1 MSGFLPLTDLYFRDS
16 QTTETKEN
24 RCTCTYTQVYTR
36 RTRLRCLRRREKIEA
51 TTQDANAIAR
61 ANDGKR
67 EFGFPNE
74 LRLYGPE
81 ECVGILIKHQSG
93 TTRMIEIVSSTTGA
107 AEKSLRTSVED
118 PFPARIRSRSGRTDT
133 RPFPFC
139 ATSRSLTIVF
149 RGQQITFR
157 VRYVIRPLILSACRL
172 RRLIPSRF
180 LHSSARNVESL
191 LLFNPCNI
199 AFSFYVSTKYM
210 SFSLQCLLS
219 FKNIVLLVSSF
230 RSMRVETC
238 YVFIS

>member
-1 MSGFLPLTDLYFRDS
+1 MSRFLPLTDLLYFRDS

-36 RTRLRCLRRREKIEA
+36 RTRLRRLRRREKIEA

-133 RPFPFC
+133 RPLPSC
-139 ATSRSLTIVF
+139 ATKPIPHDCLSRTTNYIPCALCHPPADSL
-149 RGQQITFR
+149 R
-157 VRYVIRPLILSACRL
+157 VYFVVS
-172 RRLIPSRF
+172 F
-180 LHSSARNVESL
+180 LHGFFIVRLAMSS
-191 LLFNPCNI
+191 PC
-199 AFSFYVSTKYM
+199 FSSILVILRLVSTC
-210 SFSLQCLLS
+210 LQS
-219 FKNIVLLVSSF
+219 I
-230 RSMRVETC
+230 
-238 YVFIS
+238 